1 MVAKKSFAGK
11 FFLRLLRSFA
21 VNDIAIMLSIIYGLS
36 SALIWGAADFFGG
49 LASRKA
55 KAYQAVLLGEAVGLV
70 ALLAIAFLS
79 GEPLISWDSL
89 WRCALAGMMGVLGL
103 LLFFQ
108 SITKGLM
115 SVTAPV
121 SALMAVVIPV
131 IFGILTSGFPGWLT
145 FIGFLLAMVSIW
157 LISQPDGGPK
167 SLRLRLT
174 DLSLPLIAGVSFA
187 IYLILMHR
195 GSQNG
200 LFWPMVTSRTAG
212 VTTMLVYALVTR
224 QPVTPPKS
232 VWPLIALNGFFDVT
246 GNGFYLLAA
255 HSGRMDVAAVLV
267 SLYPGPTVILA
278 GILLHERLNRLQVTG
293 ILAALAAIVFL
304 TI

>member
-1 MVAKKSFAGK
+1 
-11 FFLRLLRSFA
+11 
-21 VNDIAIMLSIIYGLS
+21 MLSIIFGLS
-36 SALIWGAADFFGG
+36 SALIWGAADFCGG

-70 ALLAIAFLS
+70 ALLVVAYNS
-79 GEPLISWDSL
+79 GERITSWSML
-89 WRCALAGMMGVLGL
+89 WQCALAGVMGVLGL

-115 SVTAPV
+115 SVAAPV

-131 IFGILTSGFPGWLT
+131 VFGILTSGFPGWLT
-145 FIGFLLAMVSIW
+145 FIGFLLAMASIW
-157 LISQPDGGPK
+157 LISQPEGSPT
-167 SLRLRLT
+167 SIRLRLV
-174 DLSLPLIAGVSFA
+174 DLSLPLIAGVSFG

-212 VTTMLVYALVTR
+212 VATMLVYALITR

-232 VWPLIALNGFFDVT
+232 VWPLIALNGFLDVT

-267 SLYPGPTVILA
+267 SLYPGSTVILA
-278 GILLHERLNRLQVTG
+278 GLLLRERLNRLQWSG